1 MPANVLQAA
10 DQMREA
16 AIAQMTTAQ
25 SLASSGLDP
34 NSQQVARQEAEAAQQ
49 RMAVAQQLVTA
60 AQSADTAMQAAADL
74 PHLSSIM

>member
-1 MPANVLQAA
+1 M
-10 DQMREA
+10 
-16 AIAQMTTAQ
+16 
-25 SLASSGLDP
+25 
-34 NSQQVARQEAEAAQQ
+34 ARQEAEAAQH

>member
-1 MPANVLQAA
+1 MNFNTMMLPAQVCQQMLLQAA

-34 NSQQVARQEAEAAQQ
+34 NSQQVCK
-49 RMAVAQQLVTA
+49 
-60 AQSADTAMQAAADL
+60 
-74 PHLSSIM
+74 